1 MACIA
6 SIIAVSQIEHQC
18 AFVHRE
24 MLGKQ
29 EMSDMRILWGG
40 TGGSLTDTGK
50 EIYGTWNTATLQV
63 LTISPG
69 CSLILGE

>member
-1 MACIA
+1 MCFC
-6 SIIAVSQIEHQC
+6 S
-18 AFVHRE
+18 RE

>member
-1 MACIA
+1 MCFC
-6 SIIAVSQIEHQC
+6 SQRDAVRTRNVRYQDT
-18 AFVHRE
+18 
-24 MLGKQ
+24 LGRHGW
-29 EMSDMRILWGG
+29 EP
-40 TGGSLTDTGK
+40 DTVK